1 MLPAVPLEVHA
12 QRTGQDDH
20 SKSLPPETALGPQS
34 GLRGSNQTGALCQCT
49 NSGRVPV
56 YAGPVLEPDLLSQG
70 GAGLSVRSLQ
80 TFGAGSLGQVGRPVP
95 GTALRVFTS
104 ATLSGF
110 FLSEL
115 PAGFP
120 KGISSDHHRFVE
132 TRKGAPT
139 NWVGTPDALHLEPRP
154 PFAKSF
160 FAIIPAKKPEKRAQ
174 LPLPLEKSD
183 DGSTLTPGPMV
194 EEIATLL
201 M

>member
-1 MLPAVPLEVHA
+1 MLAPF
-12 QRTGQDDH
+12 
-20 SKSLPPETALGPQS
+20 
-34 GLRGSNQTGALCQCT
+34 
-49 NSGRVPV
+49 
-56 YAGPVLEPDLLSQG
+56 LEPDLLAQG

-80 TFGAGSLGQVGRPVP
+80 TIGAGSLGQVGRPVT

-104 ATLSGF
+104 ATVSGF

-139 NWVGTPDALHLEPRP
+139 NWVGTPDAFHLEPQT

-160 FAIIPAKKPEKRAQ
+160 FAITPAKKLKKRVQ
-174 LPLPLEKSD
+174 LPLPLENSD
-183 DGSTLTPGPMV
+183 AGSTLTPGPMV
-194 EEIATLL
+194 DEIATRL

>member
-1 MLPAVPLEVHA
+1 LLPAVPLEVHA
-12 QRTGQDDH
+12 ERTRQDDY
-20 SKSLPPETALGPQS
+20 SKSLPPGTALWPRT
-34 GLRGSNQTGALCQCT
+34 GLRGSNQTGAPCRRA

-56 YAGPVLEPDLLSQG
+56 CAGPHQ
-70 GAGLSVRSLQ
+70 GLSVRSFQ
-80 TFGAGSLGQVGRPVP
+80 TISAGSLGQVGRPVT
-95 GTALRVFTS
+95 GTTLRVFAS
-104 ATLSGF
+104 ATVSGF

-139 NWVGTPDALHLEPRP
+139 NWVGTPDALHLEPQT

-160 FAIIPAKKPEKRAQ
+160 FAIIPAKKSENGVQ
-174 LPLPLEKSD
+174 LPLPLENSD

-194 EEIATLL
+194 DDIATRL

>member
-1 MLPAVPLEVHA
+1 
-12 QRTGQDDH
+12 
-20 SKSLPPETALGPQS
+20 
-34 GLRGSNQTGALCQCT
+34 LRFSTFAT
-49 NSGRVPV
+49 
-56 YAGPVLEPDLLSQG
+56 VL
-70 GAGLSVRSLQ
+70 
-80 TFGAGSLGQVGRPVP
+80 
-95 GTALRVFTS
+95 
-104 ATLSGF
+104 GF

-139 NWVGTPDALHLEPRP
+139 NWVGTPDALHLERQT

-160 FAIIPAKKPEKRAQ
+160 FAIIPAKKPEKRVQ

-194 EEIATLL
+194 DEIATLL

>member
-1 MLPAVPLEVHA
+1 MLAPF
-12 QRTGQDDH
+12 
-20 SKSLPPETALGPQS
+20 
-34 GLRGSNQTGALCQCT
+34 
-49 NSGRVPV
+49 
-56 YAGPVLEPDLLSQG
+56 LEPDLLAQG

-80 TFGAGSLGQVGRPVP
+80 TIGAGSLGQVGRPVT

-104 ATLSGF
+104 ATVSGF

-120 KGISSDHHRFVE
+120 KGISSDHHWFVE

-139 NWVGTPDALHLEPRP
+139 NWVGTPDALHLEPQT

-160 FAIIPAKKPEKRAQ
+160 FAITPAKKLKKRVQ

-183 DGSTLTPGPMV
+183 AGSTLTPGPMV
-194 EEIATLL
+194 DEIATRL

>member
-12 QRTGQDDH
+12 QRTGQDDY
-20 SKSLPPETALGPQS
+20 SKSLPPETTLRPQT
-34 GLRGSNQTGALCQCT
+34 GLRGSNQTGALCRCA

-56 YAGPVLEPDLLSQG
+56 YAGPRR
-70 GAGLSVRSLQ
+70 GLSVRSLR
-80 TFGAGSLGQVGRPVP
+80 TIGAGSLGQVGRPVP
-95 GTALRVFTS
+95 GSTSRVFTS
-104 ATLSGF
+104 TTVTGL

-139 NWVGTPDALHLEPRP
+139 NWVGTPDALHLERQT

-160 FAIIPAKKPEKRAQ
+160 FATIPAKKPEKRVQ

-194 EEIATLL
+194 DEIATRL

>member
-20 SKSLPPETALGPQS
+20 SKSLPPETALWPQT
-34 GLRGSNQTGALCQCT
+34 GLRGSNQTGALCRCA

-56 YAGPVLEPDLLSQG
+56 YAGPRR
-70 GAGLSVRSLQ
+70 GLSVRSLW
-80 TFGAGSLGQVGRPVP
+80 TVGAGSLGQVGRPVP
-95 GTALRVFTS
+95 GMALRIFTS
-104 ATLSGF
+104 ATVSGF

-139 NWVGTPDALHLEPRP
+139 NWVGTPDAPHLEPQI

-160 FAIIPAKKPEKRAQ
+160 FTTIPAKKLEKRVQ

>member
-1 MLPAVPLEVHA
+1 LLPAVPLEVHA

-20 SKSLPPETALGPQS
+20 SKSLPPETTLRPHT
-34 GLRGSNQTGALCQCT
+34 GLRGSNQTGALFRCA

-56 YAGPVLEPDLLSQG
+56 YAGPRQ
-70 GAGLSVRSLQ
+70 GLSVGSLQ
-80 TFGAGSLGQVGRPVP
+80 TLGAGSLGQVGRPVL

-104 ATLSGF
+104 ATVSGF

-139 NWVGTPDALHLEPRP
+139 NWVGTPDALHLEPQT

-160 FAIIPAKKPEKRAQ
+160 FAIIPAKKPKKRVRLPLALKKATTAQ
-174 LPLPLEKSD
+174 L
-183 DGSTLTPGPMV
+183 
-194 EEIATLL
+194 
-201 M
+201 

>member
-1 MLPAVPLEVHA
+1 M
-12 QRTGQDDH
+12 R
-20 SKSLPPETALGPQS
+20 
-34 GLRGSNQTGALCQCT
+34 
-49 NSGRVPV
+49 
-56 YAGPVLEPDLLSQG
+56 
-70 GAGLSVRSLQ
+70 
-80 TFGAGSLGQVGRPVP
+80 TFGAGSLGQVGRPVT

-104 ATLSGF
+104 ATVSGF

-139 NWVGTPDALHLEPRP
+139 NWVGTPDAPHLEGQI

-160 FAIIPAKKPEKRAQ
+160 FAIIPAKKLEKRVQ

-194 EEIATLL
+194 DEIATRL